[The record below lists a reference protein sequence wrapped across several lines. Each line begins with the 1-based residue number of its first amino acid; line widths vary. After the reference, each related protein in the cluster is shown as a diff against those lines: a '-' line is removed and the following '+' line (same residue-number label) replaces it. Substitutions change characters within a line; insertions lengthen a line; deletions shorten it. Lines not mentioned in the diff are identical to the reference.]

1 MIGKILLKFLRKF
14 SLSRLNSYII
24 NANYIFDSSHF
35 CSQLKLLHQ
44 NTFGRLIITS
54 ISSFSVCLH
63 ETMSDKTSRFQPVDA
78 RSISRSL
85 LGTGSRTNR
94 KNMANYLKSV
104 EILSLFYR
112 PENITVFS
120 FFYLLE

>member
-1 MIGKILLKFLRKF
+1 MIGKILLKVSRKF
-14 SLSRLNSYII
+14 SLSRLNSKII

-44 NTFGRLIITS
+44 KTFGRLIITS

-78 RSISRSL
+78 RSL
-85 LGTGSRTNR
+85 LLPLQLLFLSHQAFQPGSSTI
-94 KNMANYLKSV
+94 A
-104 EILSLFYR
+104 
-112 PENITVFS
+112 FS
-120 FFYLLE
+120 T